1 MYGYAKVGYKAI
13 VRDHAKVFGNA
24 RVIGEAIVSDEAA
37 VFDSATIMESA
48 IVSDKARVICHA
60 VVTDEAIICGEA
72 VIGGDASISDSAT
85 VYGKVMDYA
94 MVYGNARVNKN
105 ARISNHA
112 IIYNNACING
122 KVGGSAVVA
131 GIVYGSVK
139 GSCTLGSDVIIG
151 EDVDFDCSISISEK
165 LALESNDDFVYVH
178 CGSGK
183 FLYVKSKDRFFG
195 EFPNRDESE
204 RIKKIIKTI

>member
-1 MYGYAKVGYKAI
+1 
-13 VRDHAKVFGNA
+13 
-24 RVIGEAIVSDEAA
+24 
-37 VFDSATIMESA
+37 
-48 IVSDKARVICHA
+48 
-60 VVTDEAIICGEA
+60 
-72 VIGGDASISDSAT
+72 
-85 VYGKVMDYA
+85 
-94 MVYGNARVNKN
+94 MVYGNARVNKS
-105 ARISNHA
+105 ASISNHA

-131 GIVYGSVK
+131 GVVYGSVK
-139 GSCTLGSDVIIG
+139 GSCILGPDVIIG
-151 EDVDFDCSISISEK
+151 EDVDFDCSVSISEK
-165 LALESNDDFVYVH
+165 LALESNDDFVYVR

>member
-1 MYGYAKVGYKAI
+1 
-13 VRDHAKVFGNA
+13 
-24 RVIGEAIVSDEAA
+24 
-37 VFDSATIMESA
+37 
-48 IVSDKARVICHA
+48 
-60 VVTDEAIICGEA
+60 
-72 VIGGDASISDSAT
+72 
-85 VYGKVMDYA
+85 
-94 MVYGNARVNKN
+94 MVYGDAYVNKN

-122 KVGGSAVVA
+122 KVGG
-131 GIVYGSVK
+131 IVYGYVK

-151 EDVDFDCSISISEK
+151 EDVDFDCSISEK
-165 LALESNDDFVYVH
+165 LALESNDDFVYVR
-178 CGSGK
+178 CGK